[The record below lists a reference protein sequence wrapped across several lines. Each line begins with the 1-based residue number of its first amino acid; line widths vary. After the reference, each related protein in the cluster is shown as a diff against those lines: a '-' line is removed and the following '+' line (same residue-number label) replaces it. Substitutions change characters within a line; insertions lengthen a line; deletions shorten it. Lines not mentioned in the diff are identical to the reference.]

1 MTYEQQIVAER
12 KAAHKTARLDK
23 MFEGGS
29 ATCLVCGT
37 SDMRV
42 TRDGI
47 RSHWS
52 TGGHSCPG
60 VRLGEKTI
68 RPNFSAIRASLGLP

>member
-1 MTYEQQIVAER
+1 MNYEQRIAAER
-12 KAAHKTARLDK
+12 KAAYKTARLDK
-23 MFEGGS
+23 MFEGS
-29 ATCLVCGT
+29 STTCLVCGT

-42 TRDGI
+42 TRNGI

-60 VRLGEKTI
+60 VRLGEKTV
-68 RPNFSAIRASLGLP
+68 RPNFSAIRASLNLP